1 MSSRTSYSWIG
12 AGVALF
18 LLISTYSVHHSTT
31 SIPLHTTLS
40 TFISDPSNSLTYR
53 THLEETT
60 SPNSQIVHSQTLTF
74 DHIYVL
80 SLPTRHDRREQM
92 EQLARA
98 HGLKITF
105 VDAVNKDEPFIRWI
119 AERAVEVR
127 QERLR
132 IMVSTLL
139 SFLEIYRA
147 MADRVERDLGGS
159 SRSFRIFARRSARWQ
174 RLARSNS
181 FSRFTHTLPSSY

>member
-1 MSSRTSYSWIG
+1 M
-12 AGVALF
+12 F